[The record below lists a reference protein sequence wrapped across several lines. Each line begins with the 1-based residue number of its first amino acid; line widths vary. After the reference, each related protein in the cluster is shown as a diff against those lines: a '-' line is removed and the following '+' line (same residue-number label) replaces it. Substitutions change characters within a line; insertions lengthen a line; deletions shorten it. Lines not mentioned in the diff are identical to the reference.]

1 MRTLSE
7 ATNAWYA
14 FRSAMRTNPP
24 FRSMIW
30 RLMCFCR
37 ILSPPQPRPRS
48 DHAAHARDE
57 AEADLLVEDLEDLL
71 ARAPAEQRAVTR
83 EARERRARPR
93 RRPDV
98 RDVAVRAR
106 RRARLD
112 DVLHL
117 PRASGPQRTRE
128 GVGAGPAP

>member
-37 ILSPPQPRPRS
+37 ILRALSPAPRLDPT
-48 DHAAHARDE
+48 AHARDE
-57 AEADLLVEDLEDLL
+57 AEADLLVEHLEDLL
-71 ARAPAEQRAVTR
+71 ARAPAQQRAVAR

-98 RDVAVRAR
+98 FDVAVRAR

-112 DVLHL
+112 DVFHLH
-117 PRASGPQRTRE
+117 RASC
-128 GVGAGPAP
+128 